1 MRNLRKTILQNCS
14 SLQLFFE
21 GDFIL
26 IGDLMRSMTLLQHK
40 QMEGIFIDIARDS
53 DPKFMRAIEI
63 LDDDTFLGSEDNGNL
78 FVCQKDR

>member
-1 MRNLRKTILQNCS
+1 
-14 SLQLFFE
+14 
-21 GDFIL
+21 
-26 IGDLMRSMTLLQHK
+26 MRSMTLLQHK

-78 FVCQKDR
+78 FVCQKDRYVKKQIRFCYNIGWTEIFQRIQ